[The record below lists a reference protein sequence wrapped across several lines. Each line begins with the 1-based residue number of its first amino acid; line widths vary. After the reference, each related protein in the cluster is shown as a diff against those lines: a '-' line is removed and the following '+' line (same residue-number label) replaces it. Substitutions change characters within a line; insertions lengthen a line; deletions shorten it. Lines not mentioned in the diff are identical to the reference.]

1 MEVGYGMMGLHQSM
15 TPLQMAILSCMI
27 VQEVQSWES
36 GRIEAAMTY
45 SRMPAR
51 DQLVSFYRGFNI
63 DLIPVIPC
71 TKFGKNKCSVRL
83 KFSKMESSNFEFFL
97 LYLVL
102 PRDQGSRYILFW

>member
-1 MEVGYGMMGLHQSM
+1 MEVGYGMMGLRQSI

-36 GRIEAAMTY
+36 GRTEAAMTY

-63 DLIPVIPC
+63 DLIPEIPC
-71 TKFGKNKCSVRL
+71 IKMGKINAV
-83 KFSKMESSNFEFFL
+83 F
-97 LYLVL
+97 V
-102 PRDQGSRYILFW
+102 

>member
-36 GRIEAAMTY
+36 GRIEVAMTY

-51 DQLVSFYRGFNI
+51 EQLVSFYRGFNI
-63 DLIPVIPC
+63 DLITVIPC
-71 TKFGKNKCSVRL
+71 IIMGIINAVFV
-83 KFSKMESSNFEFFL
+83 
-97 LYLVL
+97 
-102 PRDQGSRYILFW
+102 